1 MKEAVMPVSPIHQY
15 KELCEDCRNRE
26 STAWVIPTGSFT
38 WTAFIAQILFDMK
51 PGISMLILSLINVLV
66 FSSLYVLFAR
76 WTLYQLAAQRAI
88 QQLLKK
94 RIFSS
99 FLSTSQ
105 YMEINEATFPSDGV
119 VVRFF
124 ARQSSTR
131 YLYFVLS
138 VILVMD
144 IAIFAWVLINIFQP

>member
-1 MKEAVMPVSPIHQY
+1 MPVSPIHQY

-38 WTAFIAQILFDMK
+38 WTAFIAQILVDMK
-51 PGISMLILSLINVLV
+51 PGVSMLALSFVNVLV

-88 QQLLKK
+88 QKLLKK
-94 RIFSS
+94 RTFST

-105 YMEINEATFPSDGV
+105 YMEINEKTFPADGAV
-119 VVRFF
+119 TRFF
-124 ARQSSTR
+124 AKRSSTR

-144 IAIFAWVLINIFQP
+144 IAIFVWVLANIFQP